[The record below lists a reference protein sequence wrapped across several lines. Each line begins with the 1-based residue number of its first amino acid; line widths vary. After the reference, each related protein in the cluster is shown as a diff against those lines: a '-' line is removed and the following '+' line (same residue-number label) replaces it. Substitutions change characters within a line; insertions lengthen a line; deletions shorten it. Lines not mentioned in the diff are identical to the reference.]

1 VDPVAAPVLRRLIKA
16 PSTVLPNLILGT
28 RAVPEFHQEQCTPV
42 KLANAL
48 APLLDDSDVRRQQ
61 LAALARVPEYM
72 RLPRG
77 TPSEAAA
84 EIVLNYAEMGRGWPR
99 PQAMLG
105 SS

>member
-1 VDPVAAPVLRRLIKA
+1 
-16 PSTVLPNLILGT
+16 VLPTLILGT
-28 RAVPEFHQEQCTPV
+28 RAVPEFHQERCTPV

-48 APLLDDSDVRRQQ
+48 APLIDDGDVRQQQ
-61 LAALARVPEYM
+61 LAALEKVPDRM

-105 SS
+105 GA